1 MLFSSFTA
9 SSLGNHFHHSAL
21 THCSLERKKK
31 KLYFS
36 PWTTSSFICYRCQDV
51 FSLDNCF
58 ESVLS
63 TALNKGAQQL
73 WLHLHHIGE
82 ILAASEQYS
91 ASTPFPSAGESIPY
105 YIQQTVIFRLS
116 VEANPHIWFSH
127 RIKSTT
133 VNHSSN
139 CLHHHCPVC

>member
-1 MLFSSFTA
+1 MESFSPLCTYTLLF
-9 SSLGNHFHHSAL
+9 G
-21 THCSLERKKK
+21 KKKEK

-51 FSLDNCF
+51 FGLDNCF

-82 ILAASEQYS
+82 ILAASEQ
-91 ASTPFPSAGESIPY
+91 
-105 YIQQTVIFRLS
+105 
-116 VEANPHIWFSH
+116 
-127 RIKSTT
+127 
-133 VNHSSN
+133 
-139 CLHHHCPVC
+139 